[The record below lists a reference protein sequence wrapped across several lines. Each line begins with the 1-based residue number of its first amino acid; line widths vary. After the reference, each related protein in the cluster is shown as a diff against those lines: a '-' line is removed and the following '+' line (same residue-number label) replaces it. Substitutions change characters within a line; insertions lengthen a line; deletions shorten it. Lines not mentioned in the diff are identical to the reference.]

1 MLTSSVLFG
10 IIKKNSIGGKM
21 LKIQLSNE
29 QQLELENYRKQA
41 SSKDSEKAL
50 MVLLS
55 NDGKSVP
62 EISSMLKRNQHT
74 IRDWLKRYKVQG
86 AKGLRRNF
94 SPGRP
99 GTIRNKIK
107 QHIKKIIKNPPVS
120 YDYQDNTWTVPLITF
135 DVNKKL
141 DINASSKTVTRAL
154 KNMGY
159 VYKRPSK
166 TIPGH
171 APTKVEKQDAI
182 KTMVR
187 EILKIFDQEDSV
199 IYALDESHF
208 STEPYLVQG
217 WFKKRWPP
225 QDPNTKK
232 EGKPHILWMLEHQD
246 TKFLLEKINKVR

>member
-1 MLTSSVLFG
+1 
-10 IIKKNSIGGKM
+10 M
-21 LKIQLSNE
+21 LKIQLSNN
-29 QQLELENYRKQA
+29 QQIELKNYRKQA

-55 NDGKSVP
+55 NDGRSVS
-62 EISSMLKRNQHT
+62 EISLMLKRNQHT
-74 IRDWLKRYKVQG
+74 IRDWLKRYKSQG
-86 AKGLRRNF
+86 IEGLHRNF

-99 GTIRNKIK
+99 STIRDKIK
-107 QHIKKIIKNPPVS
+107 QHIGKIIKDSPAS

-141 DINASSKTVTRAL
+141 GINASSKTVTRAL

-159 VYKRPSK
+159 VYKRPAK

-171 APTKVEKQDAI
+171 APTKEEKQDAI
-182 KTMVR
+182 KSMVQR
-187 EILKIFDQEDSV
+187 ILKIIDHEDSV

-225 QDPNTKK
+225 QDPNTKE
-232 EGKPHILWMLEHQD
+232 EGKPNILWMLEYQD
-246 TKFLLEKINKVR
+246 TKILLEKINKVRQ

>member
-1 MLTSSVLFG
+1 
-10 IIKKNSIGGKM
+10 M

-29 QQLELENYRKQA
+29 QQIELKNYRKHA

-55 NDGKSVP
+55 NDGKSVS

-74 IRDWLKRYKVQG
+74 IRDWLKRYRIHG
-86 AKGLRRNF
+86 IKGLQRNF

-99 GTIRNKIK
+99 STIRDKIK
-107 QHIKKIIKNPPVS
+107 QHIENIVHNSPVS
-120 YDYQDNTWTVPLITF
+120 YDYQDNVWTVPLITF

-141 DINASSKTVTRAL
+141 GINASSKTVTRAL

-166 TIPGH
+166 TLPGH
-171 APTKVEKQDAI
+171 APTKEEKQNAI
-182 KTMVR
+182 KTMVQK
-187 EILKIFDQEDSV
+187 ILKIIDQKDSV

-225 QDPNTKK
+225 QDTNTKK
-232 EGKPHILWMLEHQD
+232 EGKSHILWMLEYQD
-246 TKFLLEKINKVR
+246 TKILLEKINKVR

>member
-1 MLTSSVLFG
+1 
-10 IIKKNSIGGKM
+10 M

-29 QQLELENYRKQA
+29 QRLELGKFRKQA

-50 MVLLS
+50 MILLS
-55 NDGKSVP
+55 NDGKSVS
-62 EISSMLKRNQHT
+62 EIALMLKRNQHT
-74 IRDWLKRYKVQG
+74 IRDWLKRYKTKG
-86 AKGLRRNF
+86 IKGLKRKF

-99 GTIRNKIK
+99 NDMREKIK
-107 QHIKKIIKNPPVS
+107 QRIKTILRNSPIK
-120 YDYQDNTWTVPLITF
+120 YGYQDSTWRVPLITF
-135 DVNKKL
+135 EVNKNL
-141 DINASSKTVTRAL
+141 NLNASAKTVTRAL

-171 APTKVEKQDAI
+171 APTKKEKQETI
-182 KTMVR
+182 KKMVR
-187 EILKIFDQEDSV
+187 DILKIIDDEESV

-225 QDPNTKK
+225 QDSNTQKK
-232 EGKPHILWMLEHQD
+232 RKPHLLWLLEYKD
-246 TKFLLEKINKVR
+246 TKILLEKIDKVWQ